1 MDNDPTIGRVT
12 IPEGDFSRQ
21 WDLQGRSGVA
31 VRTEVSAQ
39 TGTSGVTP
47 LLAGVLGSMALASR
61 IPAALRDLMKQGSN
75 SLAIGGALIAD
86 GVGTWPCAFTAPG
99 KSQPHSKDQGYPG
112 LETCPLR

>member
-1 MDNDPTIGRVT
+1 MDKDPTISRVT

-39 TGTSGVTP
+39 TGTTGVTP

-75 SLAIGGALIAD
+75 RLGIGGALIKEA
-86 GVGTWPCAFTAPG
+86 VGTWQFAFTALG

-112 LETCPLR
+112 SETCPLR